1 MTESYLTDSELNAL
15 SGTSDFEQEVA
26 FPTIYESPYYTSFYK
41 MLYRLLDVAR
51 RAGDLRVFKDGD
63 LTFGVRAG
71 RYLNGDT
78 AVNYAGVSE
87 QSLTNNAT
95 NYIYLTAA
103 GVLTVNTT
111 GFPTASATPHLPLAT
126 IVTAAGVYDHDDI
139 TDYRGRTMLTVC
151 SGLTAA
157 DMAEAAAFFQ
167 ATNITGTEAET
178 LSDGSD
184 ADALHLHPTKADKVA
199 APTAG
204 NFAALDANGNLADS
218 GHKDSDY
225 EDAGTMT
232 THESTYD
239 HTDLPSATEKDA
251 LEGTSG
257 TPSVG
262 NPYVTNTDSRNTNE
276 RTPTDS
282 SVTVAK
288 LAAALQDLI
297 PTIVLTGTDDAD
309 GTGTMAIQVKDVA
322 GNNLA
327 KEIFMRV
334 WIADAD
340 KSEPDPQTVFSVL
353 TGEQMR
359 EVEADAD
366 YEVITNSSGYANMN
380 IDTATNKTV
389 YVMATIDGIVY
400 SGSVAITGNP

>member
-1 MTESYLTDSELNAL
+1 
-15 SGTSDFEQEVA
+15 
-26 FPTIYESPYYTSFYK
+26 
-41 MLYRLLDVAR
+41 
-51 RAGDLRVFKDGD
+51 
-63 LTFGVRAG
+63 
-71 RYLNGDT
+71 
-78 AVNYAGVSE
+78 
-87 QSLTNNAT
+87 
-95 NYIYLTAA
+95 
-103 GVLTVNTT
+103 
-111 GFPTASATPHLPLAT
+111 
-126 IVTAAGVYDHDDI
+126 
-139 TDYRGRTMLTVC
+139 MLTVC